1 MANATTIS
9 NVAPEAPPAAIPRRL
24 EGRDKVRGR
33 ARYAGDITSAEVGG
47 VLDVAVAVTS
57 TQASGQVLAIDDA
70 AALAMPGVRLV
81 VTHENAPRL
90 HQVLSLTGAEIGDLL
105 PLQDNK
111 IHYAGQCLALV
122 VADTLEHA
130 RAAAA
135 AVEVRYS
142 APDPRAAF
150 TLAAADG
157 RTKDVTKVGGGDPG
171 QVKIGDPEPA
181 YEQADFQVDMTF
193 DTAPHH
199 HNAMEPGAVVAAWD
213 ADGGLTV
220 QLPTQFSH
228 GEAVI
233 LGEAFGFGL
242 KDRLPRLV
250 SQVLGGFD
258 FNHQVRVIG
267 TLVGGAFGGKT
278 SNVHLLLAP
287 LAAKLNGRPVKL
299 VLTRAQTFSL
309 MPYRGETR
317 QRIRL
322 GANEYGQ
329 LQAIMQDAVLAKGT
343 AGQFVEPT
351 SEATVKAYKS
361 PNIGVHQQA
370 AALDLNAPGWMRGP
384 GACLGQ
390 FALESALDMLAAK
403 AGLDPLDL
411 RLRNHADREPDTGKE
426 WSSKSL
432 IECYQAGAAR
442 IGWADRN
449 PRPGS
454 MREGGRLVGYGMA
467 TAIYPVKQ
475 MPTVARVTLG
485 TDGRAVAQT
494 ATQEIGQGMITA
506 LTQIAAE
513 TLGLDLAAVRLEWG
527 DSALPYGGMT
537 VGSMTTLSAGAAI
550 QEAAEAVRHA
560 LSKWVVQDPASPL
573 HGQPADALQ
582 VARGRLMA
590 PDGTSEAVAAAMAR
604 RAEPLSEEAIT
615 GRTFGH
621 SAYGRSAFGAQ
632 FVKVSVDPDTLHV
645 QVERLVGA
653 YAGGRVINPVL
664 VRSQLMGAMVW
675 GVGQALMEESTL
687 DPRTGRWM
695 NLNLAEALVPTHAD
709 IADIEVIII
718 EEDDTRG
725 HPLGVKG
732 LGEIGIVGTSA
743 AIANAI
749 YHATGQRL
757 TSLPMRLDKLLMAE
771 PASA

>member
-1 MANATTIS
+1 MANANNIS
-9 NVAPEAPPAAIPRRL
+9 DLASAAPPASIPRRI

-33 ARYAGDITSAEVGG
+33 ARYAGDITSQEMGG

-70 AALAMPGVRLV
+70 AALKMPGVRLV
-81 VTHENAPRL
+81 VSHENAPRL
-90 HQVLSLTGAEIGDLL
+90 HKIMSLTGAEIGDLL
-105 PLQDNK
+105 PLQDAK

-142 APDPRAAF
+142 APDPQAAF
-150 TLAAADG
+150 TLAEDGG
-157 RTKDVTKVGGGDPG
+157 RTKDVAKVGGGDPG
-171 QVKIGDPEPA
+171 QVKIGEARPA
-181 YEQADFQVDMTF
+181 YEKADFQVDMTF
-193 DTAPHH
+193 LTAPHH

-213 ADGGLTV
+213 EDGGLTV
-220 QLPTQFSH
+220 QLPTQFSY

-242 KDRLPRLV
+242 KDRLPRLI

-258 FNHQVRVIG
+258 FNHKVRVIA
-267 TLVGGAFGGKT
+267 TLAGGSFGGKT

-287 LAAKLNGRPVKL
+287 LAAKLTGRPVKL

-309 MPYRGETR
+309 MPYRGETQ

-322 GANEYGQ
+322 GADQNGQ
-329 LQAIMQDAVLAKGT
+329 LQAIIQDAVLAKGT

-351 SEATVKAYKS
+351 SEATVKAYSS
-361 PNIGVHQQA
+361 PNILVHQQA

-390 FALESALDMLAAK
+390 FALESAMDMLAEK
-403 AGLDPLDL
+403 TGLDPLDL
-411 RLRNHADREPDTGKE
+411 RLRNHADVEPDTGKE

-432 IECYQAGAAR
+432 IQCYQAGAAR
-442 IGWADRN
+442 IGWADRD
-449 PRPGS
+449 PRVAS
-454 MREGGRLVGYGMA
+454 MREGGRLIGYGMA

-475 MPTVARVTLG
+475 MP
-485 TDGRAVAQT
+485 AVACVILGADGQAVVQT

-513 TLGLDLAAVRLEWG
+513 TLGLELAAVRLEWG

-550 QEAAEAVRHA
+550 QEAAQQVRQT
-560 LSKWVVQDPASPL
+560 LLKWVVQDPASPL
-573 HGQPADALQ
+573 HGQPADGLR
-582 VARGRLMA
+582 VAQGRLVA
-590 PDGTSEAVAAAMAR
+590 PNGASEAVAAAMAR
-604 RAEPLSEEAIT
+604 HPDGSINEEAIT

-621 SAYGRSAFGAQ
+621 SPYGRSAFGAQ
-632 FVKVSVDPDTLHV
+632 FVKVSVDPDTLHI

-664 VRSQLMGAMVW
+664 VRSQLLGAMVW
-675 GVGQALMEESTL
+675 GLGQALLEESSL

-695 NLNLAEALVPTHAD
+695 NTNLAEALVPTNAD
-709 IADIEVIII
+709 IANIEAIII
-718 EEDDTRG
+718 DEDDTRG

-757 TSLPMRLDKLLMAE
+757 TSLPMRLDKLLA
-771 PASA
+771 ARLNA

>member
-1 MANATTIS
+1 MTTNS
-9 NVAPEAPPAAIPRRL
+9 NLAPAAPPASIPRRL

-33 ARYAGDITSAEVGG
+33 ARYAGDITSPEMGG

-90 HQVLSLTGAEIGDLL
+90 HKVLSLTGAEIADLL
-105 PLQDNK
+105 PLQDAD
-111 IHYAGQCLALV
+111 IHYSGQCLALV

-135 AVEVRYS
+135 AVVVRYS
-142 APDPRAAF
+142 APDPQAAF
-150 TLAAADG
+150 TLAQGGDRAKDAD
-157 RTKDVTKVGGGDPG
+157 KVGGGEPG

-181 YEQADFQVDMTF
+181 YEKSDFQVDITF

-233 LGEAFGFGL
+233 LGEAFAFGL
-242 KDRLPRLV
+242 KDRLPRLI
-250 SQVLGGFD
+250 SQVFGGFD
-258 FNHQVRVIG
+258 FNHQVRVMG
-267 TLVGGAFGGKT
+267 TLVGGSFGGKT
-278 SNVHLLLAP
+278 SNVQLLLAP
-287 LAAKLNGRPVKL
+287 LAAKLTGRPVKL

-322 GANEYGQ
+322 GADAHGQ
-329 LQAIMQDAVLAKGT
+329 LQAIIQDAVLAKGT

-390 FALESALDMLAAK
+390 FALESALDMLAEK
-403 AGLDPLDL
+403 AGLDPLDI
-411 RLRNHADREPDTGKE
+411 RLRNYADVEPDTGKE

-449 PRPGS
+449 PRPAS

-475 MPTVARVTLG
+475 MPAVARVTLG
-485 TDGRAVAQT
+485 ADGRAVAQT

-513 TLGLDLAAVRLEWG
+513 TLGLELEAVRLEWG

-560 LSKWVVQDPASPL
+560 LSKWVVHDPASPL
-573 HGQPADALQ
+573 HGQPAEALQ
-582 VARGRLMA
+582 VAQGRLLA

-604 RAEPLSEEAIT
+604 HPEGSLSEEAVT

-664 VRSQLMGAMVW
+664 VRSQLIGAMVW
-675 GVGQALMEESTL
+675 GVGQALLEESTL

-695 NLNLAEALVPTHAD
+695 NTNLAEALVPTHAD
-709 IADIEVIII
+709 IADIEAIII

-732 LGEIGIVGTSA
+732 MGEIGIVGTSA

-757 TSLPMRLDKLLMAE
+757 TSLPMRLDKLLAG